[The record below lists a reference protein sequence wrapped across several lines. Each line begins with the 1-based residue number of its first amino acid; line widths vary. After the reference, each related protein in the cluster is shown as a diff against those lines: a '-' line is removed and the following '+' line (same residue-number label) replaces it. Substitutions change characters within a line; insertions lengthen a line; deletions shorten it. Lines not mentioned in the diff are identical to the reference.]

1 MSVLSERLKELRLAN
16 QKKQDELAELLD
28 LSYSAYKRYEYGE
41 REPTASTIVRMAR
54 YFGVSSDYLLGLR
67 DEP

>member
-1 MSVLSERLKELRLAN
+1 MEILAQRLLALRKEHD
-16 QKKQDELAELLD
+16 KKQTELAKALG
-28 LSYSAYKRYEYGE
+28 LSISAYCRYEYGE

-54 YFGVSSDYLLGLR
+54 YFGVSADYLLGLR

>member
-1 MSVLSERLKELRLAN
+1 MQKDMSMALELPLRTY
-16 QKKQDELAELLD
+16 Q
-28 LSYSAYKRYEYGE
+28 RYERGE
-41 REPTASTIVRMAR
+41 GDPNATVIVRMAR

>member
-1 MSVLSERLKELRLAN
+1 MEILAQRLLALRKEHD
-16 QKKQDELAELLD
+16 KKQTELAKAVG
-28 LSYSAYKRYEYGE
+28 LSISAYCRYEYGE

-54 YFGVSSDYLLGLR
+54 YFGVSADYLLGLR

>member
-1 MSVLSERLKELRLAN
+1 MSVLSERLKQLRLSH
-16 QKKQDELAELLD
+16 QKKQEELADLLG

-41 REPTASTIVRMAR
+41 REPTASTIVRMAQ
-54 YFGVSSDYLLGLR
+54 YFEVSADYLLGLR

>member
-1 MSVLSERLKELRLAN
+1 MELLAQRLLALRKEHD
-16 QKKQDELAELLD
+16 KKQTELAKALG
-28 LSYSAYKRYEYGE
+28 LSISAYCRYEYGE

>member
-54 YFGVSSDYLLGLR
+54 YFNVSADYLLGLR

>member
-1 MSVLSERLKELRLAN
+1 MSVLSERLKELRLLH
-16 QKKQDELAELLD
+16 QKKQDELADILE

-41 REPTASTIVRMAR
+41 REPTASTIIREAHSFQASASYV
-54 YFGVSSDYLLGLR
+54 LGLR

>member
-1 MSVLSERLKELRLAN
+1 MEILAQRLLALRKEHDKKQTELAKTLRL
-16 QKKQDELAELLD
+16 
-28 LSYSAYKRYEYGE
+28 SISAYCRYEYGE

>member
-1 MSVLSERLKELRLAN
+1 MEILAQRLLALRKEHD
-16 QKKQDELAELLD
+16 KKQTELAKALG
-28 LSYSAYKRYEYGE
+28 LSISAYCRYEYGE

-54 YFGVSSDYLLGLR
+54 YFNVSSDYLLGLR

>member
-54 YFGVSSDYLLGLR
+54 YFHVSSDYLLGLR

>member
-16 QKKQDELAELLD
+16 QKKQDELAELLG

-54 YFGVSSDYLLGLR
+54 YFNVSSDYLLGLR
-67 DEP
+67 DQP

>member
-54 YFGVSSDYLLGLR
+54 YFNVSSDYLLGLR

>member
-16 QKKQDELAELLD
+16 QKKQDELDELLD

-54 YFGVSSDYLLGLR
+54 YFNVSADYLLGLR

>member
-1 MSVLSERLKELRLAN
+1 MSVLSERLKELRLLH
-16 QKKQDELAELLD
+16 QKKQDELADILE

-41 REPTASTIVRMAR
+41 RDPTASTIIRMAQ
-54 YFGVSSDYLLGLR
+54 YFEVSADYLLGLR

>member
-1 MSVLSERLKELRLAN
+1 MKELRLAN

-54 YFGVSSDYLLGLR
+54 YFNVSSDYLLGLR

>member
-1 MSVLSERLKELRLAN
+1 MQILAERLLTLRKERHLKQTELAKELG
-16 QKKQDELAELLD
+16 
-28 LSYSAYKRYEYGE
+28 LSISGYCRYEYGE
-41 REPTASTIVRMAR
+41 REPTASVIVRMAR

>member
-16 QKKQDELAELLD
+16 QKKQDELAKLLD

>member
-1 MSVLSERLKELRLAN
+1 MEILAQRLLALRKEHD
-16 QKKQDELAELLD
+16 KKQTELAKALG
-28 LSYSAYKRYEYGE
+28 LSISAYCRYEYGE